1 MKERDREK
9 EEADESQVAERGRSL
24 NFIFK
29 SQNVQYLSV

>member
-9 EEADESQVAERGRSL
+9 EEADKSQVAERGRSL
-24 NFIFK
+24 NFIFQ